1 MTDPLPEV
9 NDMRGHG
16 ESSDASRR
24 AKEQMRGV
32 ARERGLGVPGELPE
46 ITWLRRWAWWRDP
59 HRVSLVDAEQ
69 AVRDADARARRE
81 ERERLTSD
89 EAVEAAARAIAGPAR
104 CFCDDDWRVEPF
116 PRCPKHGD
124 GRWPDEPAIKTA
136 RAALRAVLVGRAD
149 PEGGTDA

>member
-1 MTDPLPEV
+1 MTDPLPEIA
-9 NDMRGHG
+9 RL
-16 ESSDASRR
+16 RR
-24 AKEQMRGV
+24 ASQMLHGKPQGSV
-32 ARERGLGVPGELPE
+32 W
-46 ITWLRRWAWWRDP
+46 IDT
-59 HRVSLVDAEQ
+59 AEQ

-89 EAVEAAARAIAGPAR
+89 EAVEAAARAIAGPTR
-104 CFCDDDWRVEPF
+104 CFCDDDWRAAPF

-149 PEGGTDA
+149 PVPAEQGEPE